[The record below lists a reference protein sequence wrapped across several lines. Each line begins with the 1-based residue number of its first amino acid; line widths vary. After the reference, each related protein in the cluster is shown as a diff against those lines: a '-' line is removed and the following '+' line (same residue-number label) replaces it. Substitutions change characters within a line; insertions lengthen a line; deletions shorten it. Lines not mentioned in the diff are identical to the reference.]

1 MDVWTSDVQ
10 KETSLISKTNGEKP
24 VTKNL
29 VANQWT
35 SIDIPVSAFT
45 SQGLT
50 VFFS

>member
-1 MDVWTSDVQ
+1 MC
-10 KETSLISKTNGEKP
+10 KIETSLVKLMEKP

-45 SQGLT
+45 SQGT
-50 VFFS
+50 VADIFQLNL